1 MRKLFAL
8 LCVTALGAALGA
20 ALLPASAFAAGRQ
33 HHRYQQSQMRAA
45 EPVVAADAATAP
57 REAYAAAVVPPNP
70 LLYPVGG
77 AIIGAVIGAAVC
89 PPCSIAGSALTSGGG
104 ALLGAGIGATGGAI
118 ITAATAQP
126 TSYERYERRY

>member
-1 MRKLFAL
+1 MRKLSAL
-8 LCVTALGAALGA
+8 FCAAALA
-20 ALLPASAFAAGRQ
+20 VTLLPASAFAAERQ
-33 HHRYQQSQMRAA
+33 YHRYQKSHMRVAG
-45 EPVVAADAATAP
+45 PVYATETVSDVRTT

-104 ALLGAGIGATGGAI
+104 ALLGAGIGATSGVI
-118 ITAATAQP
+118 VAAAASQP
-126 TSYERYERRY
+126 TNYERYERRY